1 MKKLTTLLVVIL
13 MAIGLSSTAQAVQ
26 QYYTFDG
33 TITTIS
39 HDNAGAIANAGFSE
53 GSAVTYTLL
62 IDFDA
67 AASETHFGGYVD
79 YDSYADTT
87 SLDHFYVDYFSGDA
101 LVQVD
106 GGYYNTVGPADGSG
120 PMNASEKNWGY
131 NTLIGGAGSQL
142 HTNSDDDQLQ
152 LKSIGINASDWVIGT
167 TVHVDNWAFDSN
179 NRQSQ
184 LFANVQL
191 TDISPVIVPEPISS
205 TLFLVGG
212 ATLGFRRFRKKF
224 KK

>member
-1 MKKLTTLLVVIL
+1 MEKLTTLLVVIL

-33 TITTIS
+33 TITSIS
-39 HDNAGAIANAGFSE
+39 HDNAGAIANAGFTV

-87 SLDHFYVDYFSGDA
+87 SWDYFYVDYIGGDA
-101 LVQVD
+101 LTQVD
-106 GGYYNTVGPADGSG
+106 GGFYNTVGPADGSG

-131 NTLIGGAGSQL
+131 DTLIGQPGGFL

-152 LKSIGINASDWVIGT
+152 LKKIGVNVSDWVIGT
-167 TVHVDNWAFDSN
+167 TVNVDNWAFDSN
-179 NRQSQ
+179 NNQSQ
-184 LFANVQL
+184 LFATVQL

-205 TLFLVGG
+205 TLFIVGG
-212 ATLGFRRFRKKF
+212 ATLGFRRFRRKF